1 MVARDLRIAIGA
13 LAMLLILIGVWAAFR
28 QYTRPTVRAPTSSLG
43 LEQALDGRTAK
54 PVVRSS
60 SPPEVSDLWARPPAD
75 VAARNSRRAGFA
87 WILRQL
93 GATEMQL
100 DRLADGDFAGL
111 VTELKQKAQGG
122 DADSINMLGEIA
134 LQNCRLGRDDQTLEE
149 YGAAQIAEAQVLP
162 PKDANWFATA
172 MREDIAF
179 YKRVNATCKQVIDQ
193 DEILSWVTARG
204 TQGDGA
210 SLWLLFRAADNLTE
224 MQQRLRD
231 AAAAGFPQAQF
242 ELAGAI
248 IAGQQGAAGTGS
260 AKVSVGDLL
269 RQSQD
274 QLANSEQQL
283 AICEYS
289 GCNGVIVDA
298 DAAIQHAREAAQAG
312 AISAMLA
319 MGPHLPAGQ
328 VNPDEV
334 VAWSLIDASLQ
345 QQGCTGNGLSAQSM
359 KSILSTLNANNITP
373 QSRAL
378 AEQYWSEYGLQI
390 KANLGCGT

>member
-1 MVARDLRIAIGA
+1 
-13 LAMLLILIGVWAAFR
+13 
-28 QYTRPTVRAPTSSLG
+28 
-43 LEQALDGRTAK
+43 
-54 PVVRSS
+54 
-60 SPPEVSDLWARPPAD
+60 
-75 VAARNSRRAGFA
+75 
-87 WILRQL
+87 
-93 GATEMQL
+93 MQL

-149 YGAAQIAEAQVLP
+149 YGATQIAEAQAFP

-172 MREDIAF
+172 LREDIAF
-179 YKRVNATCKQVIDQ
+179 YKRVNAACKQVIDQ

-289 GCNGVIVDA
+289 GCNGVIVDV